1 MINRLILAFVA
12 LLALPGTS
20 NALAEDRFA
29 LVLGNSNYEEVS
41 ALPNPTKDA
50 KAVKAMLDEAGF
62 EVDQALDLGQSDML
76 GAVRDFAGKLA
87 DKDKDSVALIY
98 FAGHGIQIDGENYL
112 IPVDAKITQAEDV
125 PLEAVRLAD
134 IMNLMAAVPSKTR
147 IVILDACRNDPFKE
161 IAKTTGR
168 GLAIVNAPEGSIV
181 AYSTSPGAVAEDGT
195 GNNSPFTAAFIEAA
209 KVPGA
214 QIGTVFQNARLS
226 VHETTE
232 GRQTPWEITALTEPF
247 AFFPGKG
254 EPKAEP
260 VPEKS
265 DAEWKQDLKTRSPDE
280 AYDIVVRE
288 DNVIVYQ
295 IFLLIFPDAP
305 WVKEITIILDRH
317 LEMLAWF
324 DAVRLNSVLAYE
336 AFLARYPKSDLASTA
351 KRLKERSRSL
361 ADLAN
366 TFPDTIRIAE
376 TPEIKT
382 VTKEV
387 IKEVPVE
394 KIVTKEVIK
403 EVPVEIIKEVKVP
416 FEVVKEVKVPVEK
429 IVIKE
434 VPVERIVV
442 KEVIKE
448 VRVPVEKIV
457 IKEVKVPVEKIVV
470 KEVKVPVRIPCNCGD
485 GGGGKENGGGG
496 GKGKGG
502 KGHRSDDVPR

>member
-1 MINRLILAFVA
+1 MINRLILALVA

-20 NALAEDRFA
+20 GALVEDRFA
-29 LVLGNSNYEEVS
+29 LVLGNSDYEGVS

-76 GAVRDFAGKLA
+76 GAVRDFAGKLT
-87 DKDKDSVALIY
+87 DKEKDSVALIY
-98 FAGHGIQIDGENYL
+98 FAGHGVQIDGENYL
-112 IPVDAKITQAEDV
+112 IPVDAKIAQTEDV

-134 IMNLMAAVPSKTR
+134 VMNLMSAVPSKTK

-161 IAKTTGR
+161 IAKTTGK

-195 GNNSPFTAAFIEAA
+195 GNNSPFTAAFIEQA

-214 QIGTVFQNARLS
+214 EIGTVFQNVRLA
-226 VHETTE
+226 VHQTTE

-247 AFFPGKG
+247 AFFPGEAQLK
-254 EPKAEP
+254 EQE
-260 VPEKS
+260 PEKS
-265 DAEWKQDLKTRSPDE
+265 ETEWRQDLKSRSADE

-295 IFLLIFPDAP
+295 LFLVLFPDAP
-305 WVKEITIILDRH
+305 FVREITIILDRRM
-317 LEMLAWF
+317 EMFAWF

-336 AFLARYPKSDLASTA
+336 AFLARYPDSDLAPTA
-351 KRLKERSRSL
+351 KRLKDRARSL
-361 ADLAN
+361 ADEAN
-366 TFPDTIRIAE
+366 SFPDAVRIAE
-376 TPEIKT
+376 KPEIRT
-382 VTKEV
+382 VIKEV
-387 IKEVPVE
+387 PVEKLVNNEIVREVPVE

-403 EVPVEIIKEVKVP
+403 KVPVEVIREVKVP
-416 FEVVKEVKVPVEK
+416 FEVIKEIKVPVEK
-429 IVIKE
+429 
-434 VPVERIVV
+434 IVV

-448 VRVPVEKIV
+448 VKVPVERIV
-457 IKEVKVPVEKIVV
+457 VKEVKVPVEKIVV
-470 KEVKVPVRIPCNCGD
+470 KEVKVPVRVPCNCG
-485 GGGGKENGGGG
+485 GGGGGTDVGGGKG

-502 KGHRSDDVPR
+502 KGRGHNGPR

>member
-1 MINRLILAFVA
+1 MINRLMLAFVA

-29 LVLGNSNYEEVS
+29 LVLGNSKYEGVS

-50 KAVKAMLDEAGF
+50 KAVKAMLEEANF
-62 EVDQALDLGQSDML
+62 EVDAALDLGQSDML
-76 GAVRDFAGKLA
+76 GAVRDFAGKLS

-134 IMNLMAAVPSKTR
+134 VMNLMSAVPSKTK

-161 IAKTTGR
+161 IAKSTGR

-181 AYSTSPGAVAEDGT
+181 AYSTSPGSVAEDGT
-195 GNNSPFTAAFIEAA
+195 GSNSPFTAAFIKQA

-214 QIGTVFQNARLS
+214 EIGTVFQNVRLA
-226 VHETTE
+226 VHQSTE

-247 AFFPGKG
+247 AFFPGDG
-254 EPKAEP
+254 EIKQQ

-265 DAEWKQDLKTRSPDE
+265 EAEWRKDLKSRSADE

-295 IFLLIFPDAP
+295 LFLVLYPDAP
-305 WVKEITIILDRH
+305 FVNEITIILDRR
-317 LEMLAWF
+317 LEMFAWF

-336 AFLARYPKSDLASTA
+336 AFLARYPNSDLAPTA
-351 KRLKERSRSL
+351 KRLKERAREL
-361 ADLAN
+361 ADEAN
-366 TFPDTIRIAE
+366 SFPDAIRIAE
-376 TPEIKT
+376 KPEIRTVIKEVPVEKL

-394 KIVTKEVIK
+394 V
-403 EVPVEIIKEVKVP
+403 IKEVKVP
-416 FEVVKEVKVPVEK
+416 FEVVKEVPVEK
-429 IVIKE
+429 IVVKE
-434 VPVERIVV
+434 VPVERIVT
-442 KEVIKE
+442 KEVIKEVRVPVEKIVVKE

-457 IKEVKVPVEKIVV
+457 IKEVKVPV
-470 KEVKVPVRIPCNCGD
+470 RIPCNCGGGGGTD
-485 GGGGKENGGGG
+485 GGGGKG
-496 GKGKGG
+496 GKGG
-502 KGHRSDDVPR
+502 KGRGHNIPR

>member
-20 NALAEDRFA
+20 NATAEDRFA
-29 LVLGNSNYEEVS
+29 LVLGNSNYEGVS

-50 KAVKAMLDEAGF
+50 KAVKAMLEEANF
-62 EVDQALDLGQSDML
+62 EVDAALDLGQSDML
-76 GAVRDFAGKLA
+76 GAVRDFAGKLS

-134 IMNLMAAVPSKTR
+134 VMNLMSAVPSKTR

-161 IAKTTGR
+161 IAKSTGR

-181 AYSTSPGAVAEDGT
+181 AYSTSPGSVAEDGT
-195 GNNSPFTAAFIEAA
+195 GNNSPFTAAFIKQA

-214 QIGTVFQNARLS
+214 EIGTVFQNVRLA
-226 VHETTE
+226 VHQSTE

-247 AFFPGKG
+247 AFFPGDG
-254 EPKAEP
+254 EIKPQE
-260 VPEKS
+260 PEKS
-265 DAEWKQDLKTRSPDE
+265 EAEWRKDLKSRSADE
-280 AYDIVVRE
+280 AYDIVIHE

-295 IFLLIFPDAP
+295 LFLVLFPDAP
-305 WVKEITIILDRH
+305 QIGGITTILDRR
-317 LEMLAWF
+317 LEMFAWF

-336 AFLARYPKSDLASTA
+336 AFLARYPNSDLAPTA
-351 KRLKERSRSL
+351 KRLEERAREL
-361 ADLAN
+361 ADEAN
-366 TFPDTIRIAE
+366 SFPDAVRIAE
-376 TPEIKT
+376 KPEIRTVIKEVPVEKL

-387 IKEVPVE
+387 IKEVPVEVIKEVKVPFEVIKEVPVAKIVVKEVPVE

-403 EVPVEIIKEVKVP
+403 EVR
-416 FEVVKEVKVPVEK
+416 VPVEK
-429 IVIKE
+429 IV
-434 VPVERIVV
+434 V
-442 KEVIKE
+442 KE

-457 IKEVKVPVEKIVV
+457 IKEVKVPV
-470 KEVKVPVRIPCNCGD
+470 RIPCNCGGGGD
-485 GGGGKENGGGG
+485 GGGS
-496 GKGKGG
+496 GKGG
-502 KGHRSDDVPR
+502 KGGKGRGHNIPR